1 MKLPKSRPTLLW
13 QTALQD
19 IRACRAEPLQDED
32 VVWLYLLAQRVI
44 TPADGRL
51 PFARAPIRCGN
62 VWLYRL
68 SLQGLN
74 WLAALD
80 PWWPGSDLLPAAFAC
95 AHSTDKPEPLFQH
108 TDHAVI
114 KSTVLA
120 WADTLDCTLEDLRLA
135 TQIQTGFPD
144 AMVET
149 DPKPRDPNER
159 EASTPAPS
167 DLDATQWGAILA
179 LLAGAYH
186 IPPWTLLM
194 RPFEDINQLLT
205 ELPTV
210 ATLYGNIPGDK
221 KASATLQAFQ
231 EAVLFL
237 KRGGTTTS
245 DLSAVA
251 SAKADLRPPSSAV
264 QPSPVLNPALSA
276 ASVPSAV
283 QHSTVVESHASTTLS
298 SVPSARA
305 LHSLGDAGSSAVQ
318 PSPLESPVAADL
330 SAVASAKAEL
340 RPPNSELRTQHSEL
354 RTP

>member
-74 WLAALD
+74 WLAAFD

-149 DPKPRDPNER
+149 EPPKKG
-159 EASTPAPS
+159 TPAPS

-237 KRGGTTTS
+237 KKGHTT
-245 DLSAVA
+245 L
-251 SAKADLRPPSSAV
+251 
-264 QPSPVLNPALSA
+264 
-276 ASVPSAV
+276 ASV
-283 QHSTVVESHASTTLS
+283 ES
-298 SVPSARA
+298 
-305 LHSLGDAGSSAVQ
+305 Q
-318 PSPLESPVAADL
+318 CPVAA
-330 SAVASAKAEL
+330 AAKAVES
-340 RPPNSELRTQHSEL
+340 PEKAP
-354 RTP
+354 